1 MPAMA
6 RNAEVIR
13 HWQMLL
19 HIDAMRAGVS
29 VKDLATRF
37 KTRSASAR
45 GCSAGAPTLRFD
57 ATAPPAPKGRRLPL
71 RS

>member
-29 VKDLATRF
+29 VQDLATRF
-37 KTRSASAR
+37 KTRSA
-45 GCSAGAPTLRFD
+45 
-57 ATAPPAPKGRRLPL
+57 TAPPAGRC
-71 RS
+71 